1 MYDNINMVYKSS
13 SEVSNMKRKIYQQL
27 LDWKNNSQG
36 KSALLIEGARRVGK
50 SYIVEEFA
58 KKEYET
64 YLLIDF
70 NISPLEIKA
79 LFDNYLQDLDTFFL
93 FLSTFYGKK
102 LYPRKSLIIF
112 DEVQMFPKARSAIKY
127 LVQDGRYDYIET
139 GSLLSIKENVK
150 DILIPSEEIHL
161 KMHPMDFEEFL
172 WAMGNEVLFDFLRD
186 CFTKHKPLGQTMHR
200 KAMDLFRQYLLV
212 GGMPQVVNEYIKT
225 KDFSK
230 AIEAQKLILNLYRAD
245 ISKHAKTDKRK
256 CERIL
261 DVLPS
266 QLSKHKKRFNLSAI
280 KKGARYRDYETAFY
294 WLDDAM
300 ILNTAYNATMPSAA
314 LKLNL
319 EASSFKCYMLDTGLL
334 FALTLE
340 MDTKLQADLYQKILF
355 GKLNLNEGMFLE
367 NIVAQILVANN
378 HPLYFYSKSS
388 NKAEDRMEI
397 DFLISKNEV
406 TSKHNICPIEVK
418 SSPRYTLSS
427 LNKFQIKF
435 KNELSTPYVIH
446 PSDLKEENGIVYLP
460 FYMTPLL

>member
-1 MYDNINMVYKSS
+1 
-13 SEVSNMKRKIYQQL
+13 
-27 LDWKNNSQG
+27 
-36 KSALLIEGARRVGK
+36 
-50 SYIVEEFA
+50 
-58 KKEYET
+58 
-64 YLLIDF
+64 
-70 NISPLEIKA
+70 
-79 LFDNYLQDLDTFFL
+79 
-93 FLSTFYGKK
+93 
-102 LYPRKSLIIF
+102 
-112 DEVQMFPKARSAIKY
+112 
-127 LVQDGRYDYIET
+127 
-139 GSLLSIKENVK
+139 
-150 DILIPSEEIHL
+150 
-161 KMHPMDFEEFL
+161 
-172 WAMGNEVLFDFLRD
+172 
-186 CFTKHKPLGQTMHR
+186 
-200 KAMDLFRQYLLV
+200 
-212 GGMPQVVNEYIKT
+212 MPQVVNEYIKT

-245 ISKHAKTDKRK
+245 ISKLAKTDKRK

-266 QLSKHKKRFNLSAI
+266 QLSKHEKRFNLSAI

-397 DFLISKNEV
+397 DFLILKNEV
-406 TSKHNICPIEVK
+406 TYKHNICPIEVK